1 MVNAMHPAYAKKLG
15 FLVRKT
21 NVGAQKI
28 DGSTLETFGMVI
40 AGFSLQD
47 KLEMVRF
54 FHETFCVVL
63 GMPFLTLGSAD
74 LLFVEGEL
82 VRRTCT
88 AAEAL
93 PTTKR
98 VELFS
103 AKEFAAAALGVDD
116 EAFVVHV
123 ASS

>member
-1 MVNAMHPAYAKKLG
+1 
-15 FLVRKT
+15 
-21 NVGAQKI
+21 
-28 DGSTLETFGMVI
+28 MVI

-47 KLEMVRF
+47 KLGMVRF
-54 FHETFCVVL
+54 SQETFLLVVL

-74 LLFVEGEL
+74 QTYKGFQREL
-82 VRRTCT
+82 VWGNYT

-116 EAFVVHV
+116 DLPTFTG
-123 ASS
+123 ASSKGSASSLRHSPRCSRPAQ